1 MISNHNKEKGKN
13 KRLASS
19 LPTTSVPP
27 SRKRSAV
34 EITTVKGP
42 QTGSAKTHYQAGS
55 SSQSIPN
62 TWAGSSKTGV
72 PKSKSFPI
80 NPVESSSSRSKGKRK
95 ANPYSDVIDL
105 CGSDDSEDDESTPR
119 KLPKVYLHNIISALP

>member
-42 QTGSAKTHYQAGS
+42 QTGLAKTHYQAGS

-105 CGSDDSEDDESTPR
+105 CGSDDSEDDESTLR
-119 KLPKVYLHNIISALP
+119 KLPKVYLHSIISALP